1 MNEGDHLEMTE
12 LVLQEKELKAKIGV
26 LDERMKEPV
35 EKLRRMRAILDKAK
49 AAYQASL
56 DAVKPLQS
64 DKMLLEGELE
74 LLLEKKSVL
83 RQEARMRESGGIRPG
98 TAALVEQ
105 MKGLV
110 GDTEAFRLAQETKAA
125 GVESDLAA
133 LKDKMGSES

>member
-26 LDERMKEPV
+26 IDERMKEPL
-35 EKLRRMRAILDKAK
+35 EKLRRMRAILEKAK
-49 AAYQASL
+49 AAYKQAL
-56 DAVKPLQS
+56 EAIKPLQS
-64 DKMLLEGELE
+64 DKMLLEGDLE

-83 RQEARMRESGGIRPG
+83 RQEARMRESPGIRPG
-98 TAALVEQ
+98 TAALVDQ

-110 GDTEAFRLAQETKAA
+110 GDPEAFQLAQETKAA

-133 LKDKMGSES
+133 LKEKMES